1 MSNQKK
7 SGIRRGE
14 MAFIFAI
21 VLGLLLG
28 LFIKRIRLGLIL
40 GVGLGL
46 VIVFLGLLRSSQRND

>member
-1 MSNQKK
+1 
-7 SGIRRGE
+7 

-28 LFIKRIRLGLIL
+28 LFIKRVRLGLLL

-46 VIVFLGLLRSSQRND
+46 VIVFLGASRSSRK